1 MRRIVMFNHVS
12 ADGYF
17 ASTDGNLDWVGS
29 DPELDRA
36 SAGSL
41 GEFDTM
47 LLGRRTYEMF
57 ESFWPKAPGD
67 SGSAPD
73 PHNPGARSPQLHAI
87 AVWIN
92 EQQKLLVSAS
102 RNNVTW
108 NNSRILPRLD
118 PGEIKALKNQ
128 PGKDI
133 IVFGSGSIV
142 SALTQ
147 HGLIDEYQFI
157 VNPVILGS
165 GRSMITGVAQRASLD
180 LIESRSYK
188 SGWILLRFGRGD

>member
-41 GEFDTM
+41 TEFDTM

-57 ESFWPKAPGD
+57 ESFWPNALAD

-73 PHNPGARSPQLHAI
+73 PHHPDARSPQLHAI

-92 EQQKLLVSAS
+92 EQQKLLVSSS
-102 RNNVTW
+102 RQNVTW
-108 NNSRILPRLD
+108 NNSRILPRMD
-118 PGEIKALKNQ
+118 PDEIRALKRQ

-147 HGLIDEYQFI
+147 HDLIDEYQFI
-157 VNPVILGS
+157 VNPVILGN
-165 GRSMITGVAQRASLD
+165 GRSMLTGVAQRASLG
-180 LIESRSYK
+180 LIESRTYM
-188 SGWILLRFGRGD
+188 SGKILLRFERRG

>member
-1 MRRIVMFNHVS
+1 MRRSVMFDHVS

-41 GEFDTM
+41 TEFDTM

-57 ESFWPKAPGD
+57 ESFWPNALAD

-73 PHNPGARSPQLHAI
+73 PHHPDARSPQLHAI

-92 EQQKLLVSAS
+92 EQQKLLVSSS
-102 RNNVTW
+102 RQNVTW
-108 NNSRILPRLD
+108 NNSRILPRMD
-118 PGEIKALKNQ
+118 PDEIRALKRQ

-147 HGLIDEYQFI
+147 HDLIDEYQFI
-157 VNPVILGS
+157 VNPVILGN
-165 GRSMITGVAQRASLD
+165 GRSMLTGVAQRASLG
-180 LIESRSYK
+180 LIESRTYV
-188 SGWILLRFGRGD
+188 SGKILLRFGRRG